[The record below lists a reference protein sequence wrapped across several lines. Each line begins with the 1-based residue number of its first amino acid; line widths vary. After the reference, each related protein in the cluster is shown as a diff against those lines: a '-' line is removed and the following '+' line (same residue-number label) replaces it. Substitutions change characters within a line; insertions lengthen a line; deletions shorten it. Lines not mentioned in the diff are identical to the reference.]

1 MMLEMAA
8 VLPSV
13 WETYLYAVM
22 FNPRIESRGAG
33 DFVKFVAIFEKPGG
47 GEVIGYVQ
55 GVVEENG
62 AGLLGDILVVQEI
75 HVPGGPFGL
84 KMVAMSPR
92 KMGIGSDLLVRFES
106 EMAARGVGDLYG
118 SLPDDKPEVI
128 ECLVKWYEKRG
139 YQVVLDPA
147 FVPNQ
152 SRFSGRISTTIHP
165 S

>member
-1 MMLEMAA
+1 MVT

-13 WETYLYAVM
+13 GGTYMYAVM
-22 FNPRIESRGAG
+22 FNTRIESRGDG

-62 AGLLGDILVVQEI
+62 GGLLGDILVEEEI
-75 HVPGGPFGL
+75 HVRGAPFGL
-84 KMVAMSPR
+84 KKVAMSPR

-106 EMAARGVGDLYG
+106 EMAARGVCDLYG
-118 SLPDDKPEVI
+118 NLPNDKPEVI
-128 ECLVKWYEKRG
+128 ECLVRWYEKRG

-152 SRFSGRISTTIHP
+152 SRFSGRISKRINQ